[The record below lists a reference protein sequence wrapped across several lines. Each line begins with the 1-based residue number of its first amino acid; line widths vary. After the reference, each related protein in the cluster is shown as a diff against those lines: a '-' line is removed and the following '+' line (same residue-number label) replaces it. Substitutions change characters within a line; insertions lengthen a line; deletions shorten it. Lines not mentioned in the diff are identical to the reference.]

1 MLNQT
6 RKPGIPAE
14 EITRVKG
21 LGFLWDKT
29 TPDCFNGRVITRNGK
44 MTAKELAAVAEAA
57 EKFGNGQVALTVRLT
72 AEIQKVPFE
81 NIEPLREFLKERG
94 LETGGTGAKV
104 RPVVSCK
111 GTTCQYGLIDTFALS
126 EAIHKRFYEGWHDV
140 KLPHKFKI
148 AVGGCPNNCVK
159 PDLNDL
165 GIVGQRVPVIDLE
178 ECRGCKVCQIE
189 KNCPIH
195 VPKVVDGKVLIDDAQ
210 CNHCGRCINKCPFK
224 AFEEY
229 VPGYKVYIGGRWGK
243 KVARGKFLGK
253 LLTSPEEVLD
263 VIEKAQ
269 GICEG
274 KLSDGL
280 LSVFLLAVFCNILI
294 YLSVESYRENPH
306 ELGKYLG
313 LFLGVVVFVQAGF
326 EHCVANMFYFTVA
339 GAWSGKTVLYLVV
352 MTLGNAAG
360 GVLFPLGKKL
370 RARAEG

>member
-1 MLNQT
+1 MLNET
-6 RKPGIPAE
+6 RKPGIQAE

-178 ECRGCKVCQIE
+178 KCRGCKVCQIE

-229 VPGYKVYIGGRWGK
+229 VPGYKV
-243 KVARGKFLGK
+243 
-253 LLTSPEEVLD
+253 
-263 VIEKAQ
+263 
-269 GICEG
+269 
-274 KLSDGL
+274 
-280 LSVFLLAVFCNILI
+280 
-294 YLSVESYRENPH
+294 
-306 ELGKYLG
+306 
-313 LFLGVVVFVQAGF
+313 
-326 EHCVANMFYFTVA
+326 
-339 GAWSGKTVLYLVV
+339 
-352 MTLGNAAG
+352 
-360 GVLFPLGKKL
+360 
-370 RARAEG
+370 

>member
-1 MLNQT
+1 MLNET

-178 ECRGCKVCQIE
+178 KCRGCKVCQIE

-243 KVARGKFLGK
+243 KVAQGKFLGK

-263 VIEKAQ
+263 VIEKAITLFRDKGQQ
-269 GICEG
+269 GERFA
-274 KLSDGL
+274 DT
-280 LSVFLLAVFCNILI
+280 
-294 YLSVESYRENPH
+294 VER
-306 ELGKYLG
+306 L
-313 LFLGVVVFVQAGF
+313 GF
-326 EHCVANMFYFTVA
+326 EEVE
-339 GAWSGKTVLYLVV
+339 KQLL
-352 MTLGNAAG
+352 
-360 GVLFPLGKKL
+360 
-370 RARAEG
+370 

>member
-1 MLNQT
+1 MLNET

-178 ECRGCKVCQIE
+178 KCRGCKVCQIE

-253 LLTSPEEVLD
+253 LLTSPEEVLN
-263 VIEKAQ
+263 VIEKAITLFRDKGQQ
-269 GICEG
+269 GERFA
-274 KLSDGL
+274 DT
-280 LSVFLLAVFCNILI
+280 
-294 YLSVESYRENPH
+294 VER
-306 ELGKYLG
+306 L
-313 LFLGVVVFVQAGF
+313 GF
-326 EHCVANMFYFTVA
+326 EEVE
-339 GAWSGKTVLYLVV
+339 KQLL
-352 MTLGNAAG
+352 
-360 GVLFPLGKKL
+360 
-370 RARAEG
+370 

>member
-1 MLNQT
+1 MLNET

-44 MTAKELAAVAEAA
+44 MTAKELATVAEAA

-178 ECRGCKVCQIE
+178 KCRGCKVCQIE

-263 VIEKAQ
+263 VIEKAITLFRDKGQQ
-269 GICEG
+269 GERFA
-274 KLSDGL
+274 DT
-280 LSVFLLAVFCNILI
+280 
-294 YLSVESYRENPH
+294 VER
-306 ELGKYLG
+306 L
-313 LFLGVVVFVQAGF
+313 GF
-326 EHCVANMFYFTVA
+326 EELE
-339 GAWSGKTVLYLVV
+339 KQLL
-352 MTLGNAAG
+352 
-360 GVLFPLGKKL
+360 
-370 RARAEG
+370 